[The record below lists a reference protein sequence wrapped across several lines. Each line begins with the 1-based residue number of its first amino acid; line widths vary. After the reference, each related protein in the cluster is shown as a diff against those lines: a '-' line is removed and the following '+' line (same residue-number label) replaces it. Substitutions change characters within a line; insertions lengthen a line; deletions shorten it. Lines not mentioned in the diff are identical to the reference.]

1 MTIRDSGQGGD
12 EAVKRRIREAAERAL
27 AEAAERRRAKQEP
40 PEKPRE
46 IDGPGGPEPGRYGD
60 WEVKGRASDF

>member
-1 MTIRDSGQGGD
+1 MAAHGETDGGG

-27 AEAAERRRAKQEP
+27 AEAAERRRAKQP
-40 PEKPRE
+40 PAEKPRE
-46 IDGPGGPEPGRYGD
+46 IDGPGGPEPVRYGD